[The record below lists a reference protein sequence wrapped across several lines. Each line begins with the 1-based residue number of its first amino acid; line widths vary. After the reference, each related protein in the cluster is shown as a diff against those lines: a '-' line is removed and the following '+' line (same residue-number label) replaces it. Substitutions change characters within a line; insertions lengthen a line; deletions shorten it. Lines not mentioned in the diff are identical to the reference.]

1 MIRFNIINDQQHP
14 ITGWDQIN
22 NWLGVGHQAGQ
33 HPGVVARSA
42 SWNDHFGQSQRHLL
56 GRDPNWPWLPW
67 DPKGNCVGQPE
78 SLLDWLSKNEF
89 WWLQSQ
95 LLQHLCGAFGFLM
108 WKVHWT
114 GMKRAFLAFHYKWLG
129 KLYSWRVAIR
139 LGSFWCKVF
148 YMLEFLLK
156 QSQTDGVP
164 FSIPLVLER
173 NAKVEMMGKKRW
185 ENSRTAE
192 HQLPLFIQC
201 YWNAEIM
208 QKDPSRSWSW
218 R

>member
-1 MIRFNIINDQQHP
+1 MIRFNIM
-14 ITGWDQIN
+14 TN
-22 NWLGVGHQAGQ
+22 NWVGSNQQLVRGWT
-33 HPGVVARSA
+33 PGRSA
-42 SWNDHFGQSQRHLL
+42 SGGGRKVSILEWSFRTIAATPAGQGSKLTPGCHGIQKVVVWDNQSLFLIGSPRMHFDDWNH
-56 GRDPNWPWLPW
+56 
-67 DPKGNCVGQPE
+67 NCCNISVVP
-78 SLLDWLSKNEF
+78 
-89 WWLQSQ
+89 
-95 LLQHLCGAFGFLM
+95 FGFLL

-129 KLYSWRVAIR
+129 KLYSWRVAIC

-192 HQLPLFIQC
+192 HQLPLFI
-201 YWNAEIM
+201 
-208 QKDPSRSWSW
+208 
-218 R
+218 